1 MTPEL
6 IAFLRGR
13 IPADNL
19 PEQIE
24 LPQSLWQQMAELWQ
38 RSVAEIKRGRV
49 LEWGGVLVLDEEERL
64 RLVNVVAGTGEQV
77 KLVLPSRMTF
87 VGTFHTHPYA
97 DGTTGIAFSGAD
109 IADAINSGERLSL
122 LQSGHDVFALL
133 RTLLTPWRVSRTLLK
148 AQHKAAHDF
157 YLMQRFSEQD
167 AVHYATTDL
176 CEAYGLAFYSGL
188 AFERLIEVYRP

>member
-1 MTPEL
+1 M
-6 IAFLRGR
+6 
-13 IPADNL
+13 
-19 PEQIE
+19 
-24 LPQSLWQQMAELWQ
+24 PQSLWQQMDTLWQ

-49 LEWGGVLVLDEEERL
+49 IEWGGVLVLDGEGQL
-64 RLVNVVAGTGEQV
+64 RLVNVVAGTEEQV
-77 KLVLPSRMTF
+77 RLVVPSGMTF

-109 IADAINSGERLSL
+109 IADAINSGERISL
-122 LQSGHDVFALL
+122 LQSGRDTFALL
-133 RTLLTPWRVSRTLLK
+133 RTHLTPWRVFRTLLK
-148 AQHKAAHDF
+148 AQYEAAHDF

-167 AVHYATTDL
+167 AVHYAVTDL